1 MDERRLR
8 YFLAVIDNGGVT
20 AAARRLLIAQPSLS
34 QALRAFE
41 RELGVELFH
50 RTGRGLKLT
59 SAGTAL
65 VGPARKILRAT
76 DAARAAVQAVADV
89 LAGTLELAALA
100 TLAIDPLADLLG
112 HFRRRYPDV
121 TVRVAEPEGVAELR
135 ALVAG
140 GECELG
146 LVDLEPA
153 PVGFEVI
160 VLGAQELMVVL
171 PAGSKRAARPLNPD
185 ELAELPLIVSP
196 PGTSTRNLLDQAL
209 GAATGVPKIA
219 VETAA
224 RDAIVPLVLGGAG
237 AALLPAPLAADAER
251 RGAVVRR
258 MRPAIT
264 RPIGLIHRRREL
276 SPAAEAFAALVSP
289 RSAATTG

>member
-8 YFLAVIDNGGVT
+8 YFLAVIDEGGVT

-34 QALRAFE
+34 QALRGFE

-50 RTGRGLKLT
+50 RTGRGVKLS

-65 VGPARKILRAT
+65 VGPAREILRAT
-76 DAARAAVQAVADV
+76 DAARGAVQAVADV
-89 LAGTLELAALA
+89 LGGTLELAALA

-112 HFRRRYPDV
+112 RFRRAYPEV
-121 TVRVAEPEGVAELR
+121 TVRVAEPDSVAELR
-135 ALVAG
+135 ALVAE

-146 LVDLEPA
+146 LVDLDPPPA
-153 PVGFEVI
+153 GFAVLA
-160 VLGAQELMVVL
+160 LGAQELMAVL
-171 PAGSKRAARPLNPD
+171 PSGSRRSAQPLTPD
-185 ELAELPLIVSP
+185 ALSALPLVVSP
-196 PGTSTRNLLDQAL
+196 PGTSTRNLLERAL
-209 GAATGVPKIA
+209 GAASSAPKIA

-224 RDAIVPLVLGGAG
+224 RDAIVPLVLAGAG

-264 RPIGLIHRRREL
+264 RPIGLIHREREL
-276 SPAAEAFAALVSP
+276 SPAARAFVALVSP
-289 RSAATTG
+289 PRAATG